1 MRSANTKPCLNCEER
16 VPTQFHACSHCG
28 QAFAGRFVDLPAASA
43 EQFCEQ
49 VNRQAQRIA
58 ACILA
63 QRLDEAVELA
73 LLLSSDA
80 VQRKKLAQSDKCPDL
95 VDVAALPESKMPL
108 EE

>member
-1 MRSANTKPCLNCEER
+1 M
-16 VPTQFHACSHCG
+16 QFHACSHCG
-28 QAFAGRFVDLPAASA
+28 QAFVKRFVDLPASSE

-80 VQRKKLAQSDKCPDL
+80 VLRKKQAQADKCPHLID
-95 VDVAALPESKMPL
+95 AATLPEGKTPI
-108 EE
+108 